1 MTDTSTP
8 FPPSSPPQCT
18 ADGCGRGRMPVSF
31 CGMCL
36 RNRHGEDIDAAVA
49 SNAWVCPKCRGSC
62 GDGESLF

>member
-1 MTDTSTP
+1 MTDTSTRV
-8 FPPSSPPQCT
+8 PSSPPQCT

-49 SNAWVCPKCRGSC
+49 SNAWICPKCRGSC
-62 GDGESLF
+62 GDGKSLF